1 MMTDENAND
10 AQVSQQ
16 STEPELKL
24 RRLDRLVGTWEVS
37 GGLQGKVSYEWM
49 EGGFFLIQRF
59 DFDHDG
65 RRIKGFEVI
74 GRERMLG
81 AERGHQDWCLH
92 HDGRHPRVH
101 VRTGGD
107 NLKIWFGDRGSP
119 AYFEG
124 TFGEDGRTYSGS
136 GHFPGGGGYEVTG
149 TRVEGE

>member
-81 AERGHQDWCLH
+81 AEPSEDIK
-92 HDGRHPRVH
+92 
-101 VRTGGD
+101 TGVYTATGD
-107 NLKIWFGDRGSP
+107 TLE
-119 AYFEG
+119 YTYELEG
-124 TFGEDGRTYSGS
+124 TTSRSGLGIGDLRRAS
-136 GHFPGGGGYEVTG
+136 KARSERMAEPTPAPGISQEAAVT
-149 TRVEGE
+149 R